1 MISIWIKYLYSL
13 DSGLYILKIKK
24 KKILQVYVNGI
35 HWMEMRA
42 QIYLQSLSQNQ
53 VCFLSISQTWQ
64 YIKDLTYSFAQANI
78 KHINIFLK
86 STKGFQEPLWIAI
99 PLNYASKIYLTELES
114 QNLVKT
120 ISSLRFKK
128 KKKKK
133 TNSKYKI
140 RPRRLKTNY

>member
-1 MISIWIKYLYSL
+1 
-13 DSGLYILKIKK
+13 
-24 KKILQVYVNGI
+24 
-35 HWMEMRA
+35 MEMRA

-64 YIKDLTYSFAQANI
+64 YIKDLTCSFAQANI

-120 ISSLRFKK
+120 ISFLRFKK
-128 KKKKK
+128 KKRQIVNTRSDQEGLKQTIKLCSVTTMTSKCQCIKNKKQC
-133 TNSKYKI
+133 TFGCNNFFYTS
-140 RPRRLKTNY
+140 LHN